1 MKKLNLSPKAKKI
14 MAAAGS
20 ALVCVGVLALVLT
33 YSTGASQNPA
43 EQDTS
48 SDTSTAVSVTITG
61 IESQAPINDAS
72 DGAAFV
78 PSSGAS
84 QSTAL
89 TTPSKPTTTP
99 PKPTVDGD
107 SKNGQQPTN
116 PALTDKTKQPTYTTK
131 PKATTSSSTKSS
143 SSKSPSSKS
152 SGGSSSSSS
161 NHAGQIYVPGFGWQT
176 PGSGKGTVVDGTGDI
191 NKQVGT
197 MD

>member
-14 MAAAGS
+14 LAAAGS

-33 YSTGASQNPA
+33 YSTGASKNLA

-84 QSTAL
+84 QSAAL
-89 TTPSKPTTTP
+89 TTPSKPTSMP
-99 PKPTVDGD
+99 PKPTVEGD
-107 SKNGQQPTN
+107 SKDGQQPTN
-116 PALTDKTKQPTYTTK
+116 PALTDKAKKPTYTTP
-131 PKATTSSSTKSS
+131 PKATTSSSSKSKSS
-143 SSKSPSSKS
+143 SSKSA
-152 SGGSSSSSS
+152 GGSSSSSS